1 MRVSYSGYYATL
13 PRSREGFNSPYPLTN
28 KKELF
33 KEFFFV
39 CLGMTRGIEQV
50 GSETRVEAEAET
62 SERASDE
69 YPGDI
74 RTPTQD
80 E

>member
-1 MRVSYSGYYATL
+1 MRSFILS
-13 PRSREGFNSPYPLTN
+13 SSSQ
-28 KKELF
+28 
-33 KEFFFV
+33 
-39 CLGMTRGIEQV
+39 GIEQV
-50 GSETRVEAEAET
+50 GSETRVISEEIT

-80 E
+80 K

>member
-1 MRVSYSGYYATL
+1 MKRKK
-13 PRSREGFNSPYPLTN
+13 GF
-28 KKELF
+28 
-33 KEFFFV
+33 
-39 CLGMTRGIEQV
+39 EQV

-62 SERASDE
+62 SGRASDE

-80 E
+80 K